1 MVYLD
6 NHTRKQELYIPMD
19 GVSEDV
25 RNLRYATEGYVD
37 DAISNEA
44 ERIDKTYAKKT
55 DIPSLDGYATEEW
68 VNDQGFLKDKDIE
81 GKADK
86 TYVDTKVKA
95 VEDKIPSVEGLASEQ
110 YVNNQIKSETARTES
125 TYAKKTDVTP
135 KADKTYVDS
144 EIKRVENKIPSTKGL
159 ASETYVTNAVAAEKN
174 RAESAYMK
182 KGDVPTDVYTKTQTD
197 AKIGNAIDAQKFKTI
212 NGQSIKGTGDIKIQ
226 GGGVDEEKVQE
237 MIDAQNFKTIN
248 GETIKGEGDIKV
260 AADVP
265 VATKTTLGIVKG
277 GNYIYPD
284 ANGAL
289 QAAVDTY
296 GVDGLGDLY
305 SQKLDGSFYSSGY
318 YRIDL
323 PDLDETNTTYVK
335 GVELFDKSLQPIILG
350 TTPKVIENT
359 HEQRNTYGT
368 YYKYI
373 GDINADK
380 TQLGQILV
388 CSFRSNR
395 WYYYC
400 FNTRYT
406 PEVGNPNVS
415 MTQLSSNADRD
426 TARAQA
432 LASANFKAVD
442 FSVLDVD
449 GDVSVVVSDATTPKA
464 QFSQKLP
471 SSVVVAYRF
480 ALLKKADT
488 FKTINGESILGEG
501 NIEIEGGGENAYLVY
516 LDDETKIADNIE
528 TYNAIKNH
536 IAESVFIYENGNL
549 IPTVAMAQGDEENLS
564 YLLEATFVNFDGV
577 DGDTGELDNTQTQ
590 VAVVNLTSD
599 GAATIVGQKTLYFDD
614 LVTKDNLK
622 TINGQ
627 SIIGDGNIE
636 IKGGGDYLP
645 LTGGTLTGHLTLGG
659 TGETAFKKV
668 ESIRSTNGQIN
679 GAAFYVNSDGTA
691 CFFHKSYP
699 NATNDAILKFD
710 STSLKFAKSG
720 ARGTTATEYH
730 DVLLDNNVKTIN
742 GQSIVG
748 TGNIEIQGGGDSDKI
763 IDGNNYIKADR
774 TFRTAGDPYAG
785 AYKQFRFEAA
795 GFTFTFNESTR
806 EWESD
811 SPAISNMRRTAS
823 GWSMERDTS
832 DAPLTAS
839 SITFNGIMVNLTAV
853 TSAGKIEGASETGKL
868 ASEAYVND
876 MIGKINDILS
886 TI

>member
-1 MVYLD
+1 MVYLK
-6 NHTRKQELYIPMD
+6 NIQTPQELYIPMD
-19 GVSEDV
+19 GVSDDV
-25 RNLRYATEGYVD
+25 RNLRYATEGFVEEL
-37 DAISNEA
+37 IEEVRSE
-44 ERIDKTYAKKT
+44 
-55 DIPSLDGYATEEW
+55 IPTLDGYATEDFVENA
-68 VNDQGFLKDKDIE
+68 VSKEAERAEETYMKKGELPEDIAS
-81 GKADK
+81 KQ
-86 TYVDTKVKA
+86 YVDNA
-95 VEDKIPSVEGLASEQ
+95 VEDLEKKIPSTEGLASEKW
-110 YVNNQIKSETARTES
+110 VNEQGFLKEHQDISG
-125 TYAKKTDVTP
+125 
-135 KADKTYVDS
+135 KADTTYVDN
-144 EIKRVENKIPSTKGL
+144 EIKRVEGLIPSTEGL
-159 ASETYVTNAVAAEKN
+159 ASEMYVNDAVEAEKQ
-174 RAESAYMK
+174 RSEEAYMK
-182 KGDVPTDVYTKTQTD
+182 KGDVPTDVYTKTETNE
-197 AKIGNAIDAQKFKTI
+197 AISTAIDGI
-212 NGQSIKGTGDIKIQ
+212 PL
-226 GGGVDEEKVQE
+226 
-237 MIDAQNFKTIN
+237 KTIN

-265 VATKTTLGIVKG
+265 VATKTTLGTVKG

-296 GVDGLGDLY
+296 SVDGWGDLN
-305 SQKLDGSFYSSGY
+305 SQKLDGSFYSTGY
-318 YRIDL
+318 YTRDL
-323 PDLDETNTTYVK
+323 PDLDETNTKYVK
-335 GVELFDKSLQPIILG
+335 GVELFDKSLQPIVLG
-350 TTPKVIENT
+350 ITPKVIENT
-359 HEQRNTYGT
+359 HEQRDFSYGT
-368 YYKYI
+368 YNKYI
-373 GDINADK
+373 GDINVDK

-400 FNTRYT
+400 FNTRFT
-406 PEVGNPNVS
+406 PEVRNPNVS

-432 LASANFKAVD
+432 LANANFKAVD

-471 SSVVVAYRF
+471 SSVTVAYRF
-480 ALLKKADT
+480 ALVKKADT

-577 DGDTGELDNTQTQ
+577 DGDTHELDNTQTQ

-599 GAATIVGQKTLYFDD
+599 GAATIIGQKTLYYDD
-614 LVTKDNLK
+614 LVTKDGLK

-645 LTGGTLTGHLTLGG
+645 LSGGTLTGHLTLGG

-668 ESIRSTNGQIN
+668 EAIRNTNGQIN

-720 ARGTTATEYH
+720 ARGITATEYH

-748 TGNIEIQGGGDSDKI
+748 TGNIEIQGGGDSTMI

-811 SPAISNMRRTAS
+811 SSAISNLKRTAN
-823 GWSMERDTS
+823 GWSLEGD
-832 DAPLTAS
+832 TAS
-839 SITFNGIMVNLTAV
+839 ESLITSTITFNGVGVVLTAV
-853 TSAGKIEGASETGKL
+853 TASGRIEGIAETGKL